1 MNSFKF
7 VIDGWVFFGCDF
19 IFLFTKNND
28 FIFILNSYYC
38 ILNIQMTSYRNYSKT
53 QKNHFVFIIHCRQPT
68 SFGRSVQFFL
78 CCIQFRNKAKLNLY
92 YFTSFQK
99 QVELHVLIC
108 VRVGLSPNTAV
119 LYQPIFSNLIII
131 YVTVFHLTKKKDPH
145 VSVSLS
151 IGII

>member
-1 MNSFKF
+1 
-7 VIDGWVFFGCDF
+7 
-19 IFLFTKNND
+19 
-28 FIFILNSYYC
+28 
-38 ILNIQMTSYRNYSKT
+38 MTSYRNYSKT
-53 QKNHFVFIIHCRQPT
+53 QKSHFVFIIHCRQPT

-145 VSVSLS
+145 VSVSLF

>member
-1 MNSFKF
+1 
-7 VIDGWVFFGCDF
+7 
-19 IFLFTKNND
+19 
-28 FIFILNSYYC
+28 
-38 ILNIQMTSYRNYSKT
+38 MTSYRNYSKT
-53 QKNHFVFIIHCRQPT
+53 QKIILFLLYTVDSRQ
-68 SFGRSVQFFL
+68 VLEDLYNFFL

-145 VSVSLS
+145 VSVSLF

>member
-53 QKNHFVFIIHCRQPT
+53 QKIILFLLYTVDSRQ
-68 SFGRSVQFFL
+68 VLEDLYNFFYVVYSL
-78 CCIQFRNKAKLNLY
+78 EI
-92 YFTSFQK
+92 K
-99 QVELHVLIC
+99 Q
-108 VRVGLSPNTAV
+108 N
-119 LYQPIFSNLIII
+119 
-131 YVTVFHLTKKKDPH
+131 
-145 VSVSLS
+145 
-151 IGII
+151 